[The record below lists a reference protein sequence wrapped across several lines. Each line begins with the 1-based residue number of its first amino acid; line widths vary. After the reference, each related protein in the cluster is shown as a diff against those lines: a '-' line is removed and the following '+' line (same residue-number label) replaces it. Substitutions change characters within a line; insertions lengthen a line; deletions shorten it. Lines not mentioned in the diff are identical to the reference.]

1 MDTYSIYGLDFDSVV
16 GGDIVYIN
24 ELSRKEKSDWED
36 KLIICE
42 PNLFFCTSW
51 CVLSQS
57 VYLKGIRTFRN
68 KNHIYQESLGRNH
81 DFYRCFHWKAEGIG
95 NWNYGGIALAV
106 SGIGNDESNDKNVI
120 ITGKNRDNY
129 V

>member
-16 GGDIVYIN
+16 GGDVVYIN

-42 PNLFFCTSW
+42 PNLFFCTFW

-57 VYLKGIRTFRN
+57 VYLKGIRAFHN
-68 KNHIYQESLGRNH
+68 QNHIYSR
-81 DFYRCFHWKAEGIG
+81 RPEGIRI
-95 NWNYGGIALAV
+95 WQRQPALLFR
-106 SGIGNDESNDKNVI
+106 GLR
-120 ITGKNRDNY
+120 NRKEKL
-129 V
+129 